1 MVKGR
6 HDCYAACL
14 YTCYDLMR
22 PDVVLEQSW
31 RNGITD
37 FAMPYFIQ
45 VKNFE
50 LMKDNCNFTF
60 LDPPRNVDENRNI
73 RIGGEK
79 PVDRRN
85 EKSR

>member
-1 MVKGR
+1 MEFAAESRDTELVEELANWFTKRYVNTELLLSNIFKGR

-31 RNGITD
+31 RNGIQD

-45 VKNFE
+45 VF
-50 LMKDNCNFTF
+50 F
-60 LDPPRNVDENRNI
+60 LI
-73 RIGGEK
+73 
-79 PVDRRN
+79 
-85 EKSR
+85 SRPD